1 MRIGLQLLCGLVLIF
16 ALAAW
21 FVLEIFVE
29 EIKPGVR
36 SATEDTLVDMAQM
49 LAPLALDDMQ
59 EGKMANG
66 RLASAFARLNQS
78 PINALIDGHLKQQA
92 EYRIYVTDAKGRVV
106 YDSDGVDL
114 GKDYS
119 RWNDVYLT
127 LRGEYGARSTRSD
140 PDDPAS
146 SVMHV
151 AAPLREGAKI
161 IGSLTVAK
169 PNSTLQPMIER
180 SEHQLL
186 KGAAL
191 LLFISLLIG
200 ALLVWWLN
208 RAIGKLV
215 HYADAISQG
224 QPASLPCLYSPELD
238 RLGHSLETMRR
249 QLDGKAYIEAYVH
262 SLTHELKSPLAAI
275 RGAGEILAEAP
286 PPDIAKRFI
295 GNINLE
301 TARMQQLIE
310 RMLQLARL
318 ESGQGLDRQSVE
330 PARLGRRVLDARQIQ
345 AQRRQIALHAE
356 LGEGQKQKWD
366 PLLVEQALGNL
377 LDNALDFAPAGSTL
391 VLSGAMEEGV
401 IASGCGIRGQAFP
414 TLRCPGFSSVS
425 TPCQG
430 QTRARAAASGSVL
443 PWRWHASTAAILPLP
458 ISRTGGCW
466 PHSGCP
472 ATEDTSHQAHRA
484 GLSCTSSMTTVPV
497 DAHSY

>member
-49 LAPLALDDMQ
+49 LAPLALDDLQ
-59 EGKMANG
+59 EGKMADG

-92 EYRIYVTDAKGRVV
+92 EYRIYVVDRWGKVV

-140 PDDPAS
+140 PDDPTS

-151 AAPLREGAKI
+151 AAPLREGEYI
-161 IGSLTVAK
+161 LGSLTVAK
-169 PNSTLQPMIER
+169 PNRTLLPMIER

-186 KGAAL
+186 QGAAL

-215 HYADAISQG
+215 HYADAVSQG
-224 QPASLPCLYSPELD
+224 QPATLPRLYSPELD
-238 RLGHSLETMRR
+238 RLGRSLETMRR

-275 RGAGEILAEAP
+275 RGAGEILTEAP
-286 PPDIAKRFI
+286 PPDVATRFI

-310 RMLQLARL
+310 RMLQLAKL
-318 ESGQGLDRQSVE
+318 ESGQGLDRQAVE
-330 PARLGRRVLDARQIQ
+330 PARLGRRALDARQIL
-345 AQRRQIALHAE
+345 AQRRQITLHAE
-356 LGEGQKQKWD
+356 LGEAQKQKWD

-377 LDNALDFAPAGSTL
+377 LDNALDFSPVGSTL
-391 VLSGAMEEGV
+391 MLSGAMEEGGYCFRV
-401 IASGCGIRGQAFP
+401 RDQGPGIPDYALPRIFERFYSLPRPDKGKSSG
-414 TLRCPGFSSVS
+414 L
-425 TPCQG
+425 
-430 QTRARAAASGSVL
+430 
-443 PWRWHASTAAILPLP
+443 
-458 ISRTGGCW
+458 
-466 PHSGCP
+466 
-472 ATEDTSHQAHRA
+472 
-484 GLSCTSSMTTVPV
+484 GLSFAMEVARQHGGRLTLTNQADGGVLAELWLP
-497 DAHSY
+497 AG

>member
-1 MRIGLQLLCGLVLIF
+1 
-16 ALAAW
+16 
-21 FVLEIFVE
+21 
-29 EIKPGVR
+29 
-36 SATEDTLVDMAQM
+36 MA
-49 LAPLALDDMQ
+49 D
-59 EGKMANG
+59 G
-66 RLASAFARLNQS
+66 RLASAFSRLNQS

-92 EYRIYVTDAKGRVV
+92 EYRIYVVDAKGKVV

-119 RWNDVYLT
+119 RWNDVYRT

-151 AAPLREGAKI
+151 AAPLREGEEI
-161 IGSLTVAK
+161 LGSLTVAK
-169 PNSTLQPMIER
+169 PNRTLLPMIER

-186 KGAAL
+186 QGAAL

-200 ALLVWWLN
+200 TLLVWWLN

-215 HYADAISQG
+215 HYADAVSQG
-224 QPASLPCLYSPELD
+224 QPASLPRLHSPELD
-238 RLGHSLETMRR
+238 RLGRSLETMRR

-286 PPDIAKRFI
+286 PPEVARRFI

-318 ESGQGLDRQSVE
+318 ESGPGLDRQAVA
-330 PARLGRRVLDARQIQ
+330 PATLGRRALDARQIV
-345 AQRRQIALHAE
+345 AARRQVALGAE
-356 LGEGQKQKWD
+356 LADAPRQKWD

-377 LDNALDFAPAGSTL
+377 LDNALDFSPAGGHIR
-391 VLSGAMEEGV
+391 LSGAMEEEGYCFRV
-401 IASGCGIRGQAFP
+401 RDQGPGIPDYALPRIFERFYSLPRPDKGKSSG
-414 TLRCPGFSSVS
+414 L
-425 TPCQG
+425 
-430 QTRARAAASGSVL
+430 
-443 PWRWHASTAAILPLP
+443 
-458 ISRTGGCW
+458 
-466 PHSGCP
+466 
-472 ATEDTSHQAHRA
+472 
-484 GLSCTSSMTTVPV
+484 GLSFAAEVARQHGGRLTLGNQPEGGVLAELWLPTG
-497 DAHSY
+497 

>member
-49 LAPLALDDMQ
+49 LAPLALDDLQ
-59 EGKMANG
+59 EGKMADG

-92 EYRIYVTDAKGRVV
+92 EYRIYVTDAKGKVV

-119 RWNDVYLT
+119 RWNDVYRT
-127 LRGEYGARSTRSD
+127 LRGQYGARSTRSD

-151 AAPLREGAKI
+151 AAPLREGGNI
-161 IGSLTVAK
+161 LGSLTVAK
-169 PNSTLQPMIER
+169 PNRTLMPMIER

-186 KGAAL
+186 QAAAML
-191 LLFISLLIG
+191 LLISLLIG

-215 HYADAISQG
+215 HYADAVSHN
-224 QPASLPCLYSPELD
+224 QPATLPGLHSPELE
-238 RLGHSLETMRR
+238 RLGRSLETMRR
-249 QLDGKAYIEAYVH
+249 QLDGKAYIESYVH

-275 RGAGEILAEAP
+275 RGAGELLAEAP
-286 PPDIAKRFI
+286 PPEVARRFI

-310 RMLQLARL
+310 RMLQLAKL
-318 ESGQGLDRQSVE
+318 ESGQGLDRQATE
-330 PARLGRRVLDARQIQ
+330 PARLGKRVLDARQII
-345 AQRRQIALHAE
+345 AQRRQVTLVAE
-356 LGEGQKQKWD
+356 LADASKQKWD

-377 LDNALDFAPAGSTL
+377 LDNALDFSPAGSTVRL
-391 VLSGAMEEGV
+391 TGEMHADGYRFQVRDQGPGIPDYALPRIFERFYSLPRPDKGKSSGLGLS
-401 IASGCGIRGQAFP
+401 F
-414 TLRCPGFSSVS
+414 
-425 TPCQG
+425 
-430 QTRARAAASGSVL
+430 
-443 PWRWHASTAAILPLP
+443 
-458 ISRTGGCW
+458 
-466 PHSGCP
+466 
-472 ATEDTSHQAHRA
+472 ATEVARQHGGRLNLCNQPEGGVLAELWLPA
-484 GLSCTSSMTTVPV
+484 G
-497 DAHSY
+497 

>member
-49 LAPLALDDMQ
+49 LAPLALDDLQ
-59 EGKMANG
+59 EGKMADG

-92 EYRIYVTDAKGRVV
+92 EYRIYVTDAKGKVV

-119 RWNDVYLT
+119 RWNDVYRT
-127 LRGEYGARSTRSD
+127 LRGQYGARSTRSD

-151 AAPLREGAKI
+151 AAPLREGGNI
-161 IGSLTVAK
+161 LGSLTVAK
-169 PNSTLQPMIER
+169 PNRTLMPMIER

-186 KGAAL
+186 QAAAML
-191 LLFISLLIG
+191 LLISLLIG

-215 HYADAISQG
+215 HYADAVSHN
-224 QPASLPCLYSPELD
+224 QPATLPGLHSPELE
-238 RLGHSLETMRR
+238 RLGRSLETMRR
-249 QLDGKAYIEAYVH
+249 QLDGKAYIESYVH

-275 RGAGEILAEAP
+275 RGAGELLAEAP
-286 PPDIAKRFI
+286 PPEVARRFI

-310 RMLQLARL
+310 RMLQLAKL
-318 ESGQGLDRQSVE
+318 ESGQGLDRQATE
-330 PARLGRRVLDARQIQ
+330 PARLGKRVLDARQII
-345 AQRRQIALHAE
+345 AQRRQVTLVAE
-356 LGEGQKQKWD
+356 LADASKQKWD

-377 LDNALDFAPAGSTL
+377 LDNALDFSPAGSTVRL
-391 VLSGAMEEGV
+391 TGEMHADGYRFQVRDRGPGIPDYALPRIFERFYSLPRPDKGKSSGLGLS
-401 IASGCGIRGQAFP
+401 F
-414 TLRCPGFSSVS
+414 
-425 TPCQG
+425 
-430 QTRARAAASGSVL
+430 
-443 PWRWHASTAAILPLP
+443 
-458 ISRTGGCW
+458 
-466 PHSGCP
+466 
-472 ATEDTSHQAHRA
+472 ATEVARQHGGRLHLCNQPQGGVLAELWLPA
-484 GLSCTSSMTTVPV
+484 G
-497 DAHSY
+497 

>member
-49 LAPLALDDMQ
+49 LAPLALDDLQ
-59 EGKMANG
+59 EGKMADG

-92 EYRIYVTDAKGRVV
+92 EYRIYVTDAKGKVV
-106 YDSDGVDL
+106 YDSDEVDL

-119 RWNDVYLT
+119 RWNDVYRT
-127 LRGEYGARSTRSD
+127 LRGQYGARSTRSD

-151 AAPLREGAKI
+151 AAPLREGGNI
-161 IGSLTVAK
+161 LGSLTVAK
-169 PNSTLQPMIER
+169 PNRTLMPMIER

-186 KGAAL
+186 QAAAML
-191 LLFISLLIG
+191 LLISLLIG
-200 ALLVWWLN
+200 ALLAWWLN

-215 HYADAISQG
+215 HYADAVSHN
-224 QPASLPCLYSPELD
+224 QPATLPGLHSPELE
-238 RLGHSLETMRR
+238 RLGRSLETMRR
-249 QLDGKAYIEAYVH
+249 QLDGKAYIESYVH

-275 RGAGEILAEAP
+275 RGAGELLAEAP
-286 PPDIAKRFI
+286 PPEVARRFI

-310 RMLQLARL
+310 RMLQLAKL
-318 ESGQGLDRQSVE
+318 ESGQGLDRQATE
-330 PARLGRRVLDARQIQ
+330 PARLGKRVLDARQII
-345 AQRRQIALHAE
+345 AQRRQVTLVAE
-356 LGEGQKQKWD
+356 LADASKQKWD

-377 LDNALDFAPAGSTL
+377 LDNALDFSPAGSTVRL
-391 VLSGAMEEGV
+391 TGEMHADGYRFQVRDQGPGIPDYALPRIFERFYSLPRPDKGKSSGLGLS
-401 IASGCGIRGQAFP
+401 F
-414 TLRCPGFSSVS
+414 
-425 TPCQG
+425 
-430 QTRARAAASGSVL
+430 
-443 PWRWHASTAAILPLP
+443 
-458 ISRTGGCW
+458 
-466 PHSGCP
+466 
-472 ATEDTSHQAHRA
+472 ATEVARQHGGRLNLCNQPEGGVLAELWLPA
-484 GLSCTSSMTTVPV
+484 G
-497 DAHSY
+497 

>member
-49 LAPLALDDMQ
+49 LAPLALDDLQ
-59 EGKMANG
+59 EGKMADG

-92 EYRIYVTDAKGRVV
+92 EYRIYVTDRWGKVV

-119 RWNDVYLT
+119 RWNDVYRT
-127 LRGEYGARSTRSD
+127 LRGQYGARSTRSD

-151 AAPLREGAKI
+151 AAPLREGGNI
-161 IGSLTVAK
+161 LGSLTVAK
-169 PNSTLQPMIER
+169 PNRTLMPMIER

-186 KGAAL
+186 QAAAML
-191 LLFISLLIG
+191 LLISLLIG
-200 ALLVWWLN
+200 ALLAWWLN

-215 HYADAISQG
+215 HYADAVSHN
-224 QPASLPCLYSPELD
+224 QPATLPGLHSPELE
-238 RLGHSLETMRR
+238 RLGRSLETMRR
-249 QLDGKAYIEAYVH
+249 QLDGKAYIESYVH

-275 RGAGEILAEAP
+275 RGAGELLAEAP
-286 PPDIAKRFI
+286 PPEVARRFI

-310 RMLQLARL
+310 RMLQLAKL
-318 ESGQGLDRQSVE
+318 ESGQGLDRQATE
-330 PARLGRRVLDARQIQ
+330 PARLGKRVLDARQII
-345 AQRRQIALHAE
+345 AQRRQVTLVAE
-356 LGEGQKQKWD
+356 LADASKQKWD

-377 LDNALDFAPAGSTL
+377 LDNALDFSPAGSTVRL
-391 VLSGAMEEGV
+391 TGEMHADGYRFQVRDQGPGIPDYALPRIFERFYSLPRPDKGKSSGLGLS
-401 IASGCGIRGQAFP
+401 F
-414 TLRCPGFSSVS
+414 
-425 TPCQG
+425 
-430 QTRARAAASGSVL
+430 
-443 PWRWHASTAAILPLP
+443 
-458 ISRTGGCW
+458 
-466 PHSGCP
+466 
-472 ATEDTSHQAHRA
+472 ATEVARQHGGRLNLCNQPEGGVLAELWLPA
-484 GLSCTSSMTTVPV
+484 G
-497 DAHSY
+497 

>member
-36 SATEDTLVDMAQM
+36 SATEDTLVDMAQL
-49 LAPLALDDMQ
+49 LAPLALDDLQ
-59 EGKMANG
+59 EGKMADG

-92 EYRIYVTDAKGRVV
+92 EYRIYVVDGKGTVV
-106 YDSDGVDL
+106 YDSSGQDL

-119 RWNDVYLT
+119 RWNDVYRT

-151 AAPLREGAKI
+151 AAPLRDGSEI
-161 IGSLTVAK
+161 LGSLTVAK
-169 PNSTLQPMIER
+169 PNRTLLPMIER

-186 KGAAL
+186 QGAAL
-191 LLFISLLIG
+191 LLGLSLLIG

-215 HYADAISQG
+215 HYADAVSQD
-224 QPASLPCLYSPELD
+224 QPASLPRLHSPELD
-238 RLGHSLETMRR
+238 RLGRSLETMRR
-249 QLDGKAYIEAYVH
+249 RLDGKSYIESYVH

-275 RGAGEILAEAP
+275 RGAGEILTEAP
-286 PPDIAKRFI
+286 PAEVARRFI

-301 TARMQQLIE
+301 TVRMQRLIE

-318 ESGQGLDRQSVE
+318 ESGQGLDRQSCD
-330 PARLGRRVLDARQIQ
+330 PARLGRRVLDARQIV
-345 AQRRQIALHAE
+345 ALRRQITLRLDLAE
-356 LGEGQKQKWD
+356 AQKQKWD

-377 LDNALDFAPAGSTL
+377 LDNALDFSPIGGLVTL
-391 VLSGAMEEGV
+391 TGKGHEGGYLFQVRDRGPGIPDYAQPRIFERFYSLPRPDKGKSSG
-401 IASGCGIRGQAFP
+401 
-414 TLRCPGFSSVS
+414 L
-425 TPCQG
+425 
-430 QTRARAAASGSVL
+430 
-443 PWRWHASTAAILPLP
+443 
-458 ISRTGGCW
+458 
-466 PHSGCP
+466 
-472 ATEDTSHQAHRA
+472 
-484 GLSCTSSMTTVPV
+484 GLSFASEVARQHGGRLNLSNHPEGGVLAELWLPTG
-497 DAHSY
+497 

>member
-151 AAPLREGAKI
+151 AAPLREGDDI
-161 IGSLTVAK
+161 LGSLTVAK

-186 KGAAL
+186 RGAAL

-224 QPASLPCLYSPELD
+224 QPASLPRLYSPELD

-345 AQRRQIALHAE
+345 AQRRQISLHAE

-377 LDNALDFAPAGSTL
+377 LDNALDFAPVGSTL

-430 QTRARAAASGSVL
+430 QTREKAAASGSVL
-443 PWRWHASTAAILPLP
+443 PWRWHASMAAILLLP

-484 GLSCTSSMTTVPV
+484 GLSCTSSMTTFPV

>member
-36 SATEDTLVDMAQM
+36 SATEDTLVDMAQL
-49 LAPLALDDMQ
+49 LAPLALDDLQ
-59 EGKMANG
+59 EGRMADG

-92 EYRIYVTDAKGRVV
+92 EYRIYVVDAKGKVV

-119 RWNDVYLT
+119 RWNDVYRT

-151 AAPLREGAKI
+151 AAPLREGDEI
-161 IGSLTVAK
+161 QGSLTVAK
-169 PNSTLQPMIER
+169 PNRTLLPMIER

-186 KGAAL
+186 QGAAL

-200 ALLVWWLN
+200 ALLVWWLT

-215 HYADAISQG
+215 HYADAVSQG
-224 QPASLPCLYSPELD
+224 QPASLPRLHSPELD

-249 QLDGKAYIEAYVH
+249 QLDGKSYIEAYVH

-286 PPDIAKRFI
+286 PPEVARRFI

-318 ESGQGLDRQSVE
+318 ESGQGLDRQATA
-330 PARLGRRVLDARQIQ
+330 PATLGRRALDARQIV
-345 AQRRQIALHAE
+345 AARRQVALAAE
-356 LGEGQKQKWD
+356 LADAPRQKWD

-377 LDNALDFAPAGSTL
+377 LDNALDFSPAGGHIR
-391 VLSGAMEEGV
+391 LSGAMEEGGYCFRV
-401 IASGCGIRGQAFP
+401 RDQGPGIPDYALPRIFERFYSLPRPDKGKSSG
-414 TLRCPGFSSVS
+414 L
-425 TPCQG
+425 
-430 QTRARAAASGSVL
+430 
-443 PWRWHASTAAILPLP
+443 
-458 ISRTGGCW
+458 
-466 PHSGCP
+466 
-472 ATEDTSHQAHRA
+472 
-484 GLSCTSSMTTVPV
+484 GLSFAAEVARQHGGRLTLGNQPEGGVLAELWLP
-497 DAHSY
+497 AG

>member
-36 SATEDTLVDMAQM
+36 SATEDTLVDMAQL
-49 LAPLALDDMQ
+49 LAPMALDDLQ

-66 RLASAFARLNQS
+66 RLASAFDRLNQT
-78 PINALIDGHLKQQA
+78 PLNALIDGHLKQQT
-92 EYRIYVTDAKGRVV
+92 EYRIYVVDGKGTVV
-106 YDSDGVDL
+106 YDSSGQDL

-119 RWNDVYLT
+119 RWNDVYRT

-151 AAPLREGAKI
+151 AAPLRDGTEI
-161 IGSLTVAK
+161 LGSLTVAK
-169 PNSTLQPMIER
+169 PNRTLLPMIER

-186 KGAAL
+186 QGAAML
-191 LLFISLLIG
+191 LLISLLIG
-200 ALLVWWLN
+200 GLLVWWLN

-215 HYADAISQG
+215 QYADAVSQG
-224 QPASLPCLYSPELD
+224 QPTSLPRLYSPELD
-238 RLGHSLETMRR
+238 RLGRSLETMRR
-249 QLDGKAYIEAYVH
+249 QLDGKSYIESYVH

-286 PPDIAKRFI
+286 PPEVATRFI

-301 TARMQQLIE
+301 AARMQQLIE

-318 ESGQGLDRQSVE
+318 ESGQGLDRQTCD
-330 PARLGRRVLDARQIQ
+330 PARLGRRVLDTRQIV
-345 AQRRQIALHAE
+345 AQRRQLSLQFDLAE
-356 LGEGQKQKWD
+356 AQKQKWD

-377 LDNALDFAPAGSTL
+377 LDNAIDFSPVGGLVTLTGEVHAGGYRFQVRDLGPGIPDYALPRIFERFYSL
-391 VLSGAMEEGV
+391 PRPDKGKSSG
-401 IASGCGIRGQAFP
+401 
-414 TLRCPGFSSVS
+414 L
-425 TPCQG
+425 
-430 QTRARAAASGSVL
+430 
-443 PWRWHASTAAILPLP
+443 
-458 ISRTGGCW
+458 
-466 PHSGCP
+466 
-472 ATEDTSHQAHRA
+472 
-484 GLSCTSSMTTVPV
+484 GLSFAREVARQHGGRLTLDNHPDGGVLAELWLP
-497 DAHSY
+497 AA

>member
-49 LAPLALDDMQ
+49 LAPLALDDLQ
-59 EGKMANG
+59 EGKMADG

-92 EYRIYVTDAKGRVV
+92 EYRIYVVDRWGKVV

-151 AAPLREGAKI
+151 AAPLREGEVI
-161 IGSLTVAK
+161 LGSLTVAK
-169 PNSTLQPMIER
+169 PNRTLLPMIER

-186 KGAAL
+186 QGAAL

-215 HYADAISQG
+215 HYADAVSQG
-224 QPASLPCLYSPELD
+224 QPASLPRLYSPELD
-238 RLGHSLETMRR
+238 RLGRSLETMRR

-286 PPDIAKRFI
+286 PAEIAKRFI

-330 PARLGRRVLDARQIQ
+330 PAKLGRRALDARQVV
-345 AQRRQIALHAE
+345 AGRRQLRLQADLAE
-356 LGEGQKQKWD
+356 AQKQKWD

-377 LDNALDFAPAGSTL
+377 LDNALDFSPAGGQIR
-391 VLSGAMEEGV
+391 LSGAMEQGGYCFRVRDQGPGIPDFALPRIFERFYSLPRPHKGKS
-401 IASGCGIRGQAFP
+401 SGLGLSF
-414 TLRCPGFSSVS
+414 
-425 TPCQG
+425 
-430 QTRARAAASGSVL
+430 
-443 PWRWHASTAAILPLP
+443 
-458 ISRTGGCW
+458 
-466 PHSGCP
+466 
-472 ATEDTSHQAHRA
+472 ATEVARQHGGRLTLANQPD
-484 GLSCTSSMTTVPV
+484 GGVLVELWLPGN
-497 DAHSY
+497 

>member
-49 LAPLALDDMQ
+49 LAPLALDDLQ
-59 EGKMANG
+59 EGKMADG

-92 EYRIYVTDAKGRVV
+92 EYRIYVTDAKGKVV

-119 RWNDVYLT
+119 RWNDVYRT
-127 LRGEYGARSTRSD
+127 LRGQYGARSTRSD

-151 AAPLREGAKI
+151 AAPLREGGNI
-161 IGSLTVAK
+161 LGSLTVAK
-169 PNSTLQPMIER
+169 PNRTLMPMIER

-186 KGAAL
+186 QAAAML
-191 LLFISLLIG
+191 LLISLLIG
-200 ALLVWWLN
+200 ALLAWWLN

-215 HYADAISQG
+215 HYADAVSHN
-224 QPASLPCLYSPELD
+224 QPATLPGLHSPELE
-238 RLGHSLETMRR
+238 RLGRSLETMRR
-249 QLDGKAYIEAYVH
+249 QLDGKAYIESYVH

-275 RGAGEILAEAP
+275 RGAGELLAEAP
-286 PPDIAKRFI
+286 PPEVARRFI

-310 RMLQLARL
+310 RMLQLAKL
-318 ESGQGLDRQSVE
+318 ESGQGLDRQATE
-330 PARLGRRVLDARQIQ
+330 PARLGKRVLDARQII
-345 AQRRQIALHAE
+345 AQRRQVTLVAE
-356 LGEGQKQKWD
+356 LADASKQKWD

-377 LDNALDFAPAGSTL
+377 LDNALDFSPAGSTVRL
-391 VLSGAMEEGV
+391 TGEMHADGYRFQVRDQGPGIPDYALPRIFERFYSLPRPDKGKSSGLGLS
-401 IASGCGIRGQAFP
+401 F
-414 TLRCPGFSSVS
+414 
-425 TPCQG
+425 
-430 QTRARAAASGSVL
+430 
-443 PWRWHASTAAILPLP
+443 
-458 ISRTGGCW
+458 
-466 PHSGCP
+466 
-472 ATEDTSHQAHRA
+472 ATEVARQHGGRLNLCNQPEGGVLAELWLPA
-484 GLSCTSSMTTVPV
+484 G
-497 DAHSY
+497 

>member
-151 AAPLREGAKI
+151 AAPLREGDDI
-161 IGSLTVAK
+161 LGSLTVAK

-180 SEHQLL
+180 SEDQLL

-224 QPASLPCLYSPELD
+224 QPASLPRLYSPELD

-286 PPDIAKRFI
+286 PPDTSALNSQVVQAVQMSNSETAGYAPSQIAIAPNMMISQASGLVAQSAASYFDGVSKIALASQAILLRQMTQNIAENKLAQAAEDALGALATDLLMGAAAAVAAAAGAIEAESASFAIDKIDQSIAKYS
-295 GNINLE
+295 E
-301 TARMQQLIE
+301 T
-310 RMLQLARL
+310 LASR
-318 ESGQGLDRQSVE
+318 GGKDTQS
-330 PARLGRRVLDARQIQ
+330 
-345 AQRRQIALHAE
+345 
-356 LGEGQKQKWD
+356 
-366 PLLVEQALGNL
+366 
-377 LDNALDFAPAGSTL
+377 
-391 VLSGAMEEGV
+391 
-401 IASGCGIRGQAFP
+401 
-414 TLRCPGFSSVS
+414 
-425 TPCQG
+425 
-430 QTRARAAASGSVL
+430 
-443 PWRWHASTAAILPLP
+443 
-458 ISRTGGCW
+458 
-466 PHSGCP
+466 
-472 ATEDTSHQAHRA
+472 
-484 GLSCTSSMTTVPV
+484 
-497 DAHSY
+497 

>member
-49 LAPLALDDMQ
+49 LAPLALDDLQ
-59 EGKMANG
+59 EGKMADG

-92 EYRIYVTDAKGRVV
+92 EYRIYVTDAKGKVV

-119 RWNDVYLT
+119 RWNDVYRT
-127 LRGEYGARSTRSD
+127 LRGQYGARSTRSD

-151 AAPLREGAKI
+151 AAPLREGGDI
-161 IGSLTVAK
+161 LGSLTVAK
-169 PNSTLQPMIER
+169 PNRTLMPMIER

-186 KGAAL
+186 QAAAML
-191 LLFISLLIG
+191 LLISLLIG
-200 ALLVWWLN
+200 ALLAWWLN

-215 HYADAISQG
+215 HYADAVSHN
-224 QPASLPCLYSPELD
+224 QPATLPGLHSPELE
-238 RLGHSLETMRR
+238 RLGRSLETMRR
-249 QLDGKAYIEAYVH
+249 QLDGKAYIESYVH

-275 RGAGEILAEAP
+275 RGAGELLAEAP
-286 PPDIAKRFI
+286 PPEVARRFI

-310 RMLQLARL
+310 RMLQLAKL
-318 ESGQGLDRQSVE
+318 ESGQGLDRQATE
-330 PARLGRRVLDARQIQ
+330 PARLGKRVLDARQII
-345 AQRRQIALHAE
+345 AQRRQVTLVAE
-356 LGEGQKQKWD
+356 LADASKQKWD

-377 LDNALDFAPAGSTL
+377 LDNALDFSPAGSTVRL
-391 VLSGAMEEGV
+391 TGEMHADGYRFQVRDQGPGIPDYALPRIFERFYSLPRPDKGKSSGLGLS
-401 IASGCGIRGQAFP
+401 F
-414 TLRCPGFSSVS
+414 
-425 TPCQG
+425 
-430 QTRARAAASGSVL
+430 
-443 PWRWHASTAAILPLP
+443 
-458 ISRTGGCW
+458 
-466 PHSGCP
+466 
-472 ATEDTSHQAHRA
+472 ATEVARQHGGRLNLCNQPEGGVLAELWLPA
-484 GLSCTSSMTTVPV
+484 GGHFTLGT
-497 DAHSY
+497 

>member
-49 LAPLALDDMQ
+49 LAPLALDDLQ
-59 EGKMANG
+59 EGKMADG

-92 EYRIYVTDAKGRVV
+92 EYRIYVTDRWGKVV

-119 RWNDVYLT
+119 RWNDVYRT
-127 LRGEYGARSTRSD
+127 LRGQYGARSTRSD

-151 AAPLREGAKI
+151 AAPLREGGNI
-161 IGSLTVAK
+161 LGSLTVAK
-169 PNSTLQPMIER
+169 PNRTLMPMIER

-186 KGAAL
+186 QAAAML
-191 LLFISLLIG
+191 LLISLLIG

-215 HYADAISQG
+215 HYADAVSHN
-224 QPASLPCLYSPELD
+224 QPATLPGLHSPELE
-238 RLGHSLETMRR
+238 RLGRSLETMRR
-249 QLDGKAYIEAYVH
+249 QLDGKAYIESYVH

-275 RGAGEILAEAP
+275 RGAGELLAEAP
-286 PPDIAKRFI
+286 PPEVARRFI

-310 RMLQLARL
+310 RMLQLAKL
-318 ESGQGLDRQSVE
+318 ESGQGLDRQATE
-330 PARLGRRVLDARQIQ
+330 PARLGKRVLDARQII
-345 AQRRQIALHAE
+345 AQRRQVTLVAE
-356 LGEGQKQKWD
+356 LADASKQKWD

-377 LDNALDFAPAGSTL
+377 LDNALDFSPAGSTVRL
-391 VLSGAMEEGV
+391 TGEMHADGYRFQVRDQGPGIPDYALPRIFERFYSLPRPDKGKSSGLGLS
-401 IASGCGIRGQAFP
+401 F
-414 TLRCPGFSSVS
+414 
-425 TPCQG
+425 
-430 QTRARAAASGSVL
+430 
-443 PWRWHASTAAILPLP
+443 
-458 ISRTGGCW
+458 
-466 PHSGCP
+466 
-472 ATEDTSHQAHRA
+472 ATEVARQHGGRLNLCNQPEGGVLAELWLPA
-484 GLSCTSSMTTVPV
+484 GGHFTLGT
-497 DAHSY
+497 

>member
-49 LAPLALDDMQ
+49 LAPLALDDLQ
-59 EGKMANG
+59 EGKMADG

-92 EYRIYVTDAKGRVV
+92 EYRIYVTDAKGKVV

-119 RWNDVYLT
+119 RWNDVYRT
-127 LRGEYGARSTRSD
+127 LRGQYGARSTRSD

-151 AAPLREGAKI
+151 AAPLREGGDI
-161 IGSLTVAK
+161 LGSLTVAK
-169 PNSTLQPMIER
+169 PNRTLMPMIER

-186 KGAAL
+186 QAAAML
-191 LLFISLLIG
+191 LLISLLIG
-200 ALLVWWLN
+200 ALLAWWLN

-215 HYADAISQG
+215 HYADAVSHN
-224 QPASLPCLYSPELD
+224 QPATLPGLHSPELE
-238 RLGHSLETMRR
+238 RLGRSLETMRR
-249 QLDGKAYIEAYVH
+249 QLDGKAYIESYVH

-275 RGAGEILAEAP
+275 RGAGELLAEAP
-286 PPDIAKRFI
+286 PPEVARRFI

-310 RMLQLARL
+310 RMLQLAKL
-318 ESGQGLDRQSVE
+318 ESGQGLDRQATE
-330 PARLGRRVLDARQIQ
+330 PARLGKRVLDARQII
-345 AQRRQIALHAE
+345 AQRRQVTLVAE
-356 LGEGQKQKWD
+356 LAAASKQKWD

-377 LDNALDFAPAGSTL
+377 LDNALDFSPAGSTVRL
-391 VLSGAMEEGV
+391 TGEMHADGYRFQVRDQGPGIPDYALPRIFERFYSLPRPDKGKSSGLGLS
-401 IASGCGIRGQAFP
+401 F
-414 TLRCPGFSSVS
+414 
-425 TPCQG
+425 
-430 QTRARAAASGSVL
+430 
-443 PWRWHASTAAILPLP
+443 
-458 ISRTGGCW
+458 
-466 PHSGCP
+466 
-472 ATEDTSHQAHRA
+472 ATEVARQHGGRLALCNQPEGGVLAELWLPA
-484 GLSCTSSMTTVPV
+484 G
-497 DAHSY
+497 

>member
-49 LAPLALDDMQ
+49 LAPLALDDLQ
-59 EGKMANG
+59 EGKMADG

-92 EYRIYVTDAKGRVV
+92 EYRIYVTDAKGKVV

-119 RWNDVYLT
+119 RWNDVYRT
-127 LRGEYGARSTRSD
+127 LRGQYGARSTRSD

-151 AAPLREGAKI
+151 AAPLREGGSI
-161 IGSLTVAK
+161 LGSLTVAK
-169 PNSTLQPMIER
+169 PNRTLMPMIER

-186 KGAAL
+186 QAAAML
-191 LLFISLLIG
+191 LLISLLIG
-200 ALLVWWLN
+200 ALLAWWLN

-215 HYADAISQG
+215 HYADAVSHN
-224 QPASLPCLYSPELD
+224 QPATLPGLHSPELE
-238 RLGHSLETMRR
+238 RLGRSLETMRR
-249 QLDGKAYIEAYVH
+249 QLDGKAYIESYVH

-275 RGAGEILAEAP
+275 RGAGELLAEAP
-286 PPDIAKRFI
+286 PPEVARRFI

-310 RMLQLARL
+310 RMLQLAKL
-318 ESGQGLDRQSVE
+318 ESGQGLDRQATE
-330 PARLGRRVLDARQIQ
+330 PARLGKRVLDARQII
-345 AQRRQIALHAE
+345 AQRRQVTLVAE
-356 LGEGQKQKWD
+356 LADASKQKWD

-377 LDNALDFAPAGSTL
+377 LDNALDFSPAGSTVRL
-391 VLSGAMEEGV
+391 TGEMHADGYRFQVRDQGPGIPDYALPRIFEHFYSLPRPDKGKSSGLGLS
-401 IASGCGIRGQAFP
+401 F
-414 TLRCPGFSSVS
+414 
-425 TPCQG
+425 
-430 QTRARAAASGSVL
+430 
-443 PWRWHASTAAILPLP
+443 
-458 ISRTGGCW
+458 
-466 PHSGCP
+466 
-472 ATEDTSHQAHRA
+472 ATEVARQHGGRLNLCNQPEGGVLAELWLPA
-484 GLSCTSSMTTVPV
+484 GGHFTLGT
-497 DAHSY
+497 

>member
-49 LAPLALDDMQ
+49 LAPLALDDLQ
-59 EGKMANG
+59 EGKMADG

-92 EYRIYVTDAKGRVV
+92 EYRIYVTDAKGKVV

-119 RWNDVYLT
+119 RWNDVYRT
-127 LRGEYGARSTRSD
+127 LRGQYGARSTRSD

-151 AAPLREGAKI
+151 AAPLREGGNI
-161 IGSLTVAK
+161 LGSLTVAK
-169 PNSTLQPMIER
+169 PNRTLMPMIER

-186 KGAAL
+186 QAAAML
-191 LLFISLLIG
+191 LLISLLIG
-200 ALLVWWLN
+200 ALLAWWLN

-215 HYADAISQG
+215 HYADAVSHN
-224 QPASLPCLYSPELD
+224 QPATLPGLHSPELE
-238 RLGHSLETMRR
+238 RLGRSLETMRR
-249 QLDGKAYIEAYVH
+249 QLDGKAYIESYVH

-275 RGAGEILAEAP
+275 RGAGELLAEAP
-286 PPDIAKRFI
+286 PPEVARRFI

-310 RMLQLARL
+310 RMLQLAKL
-318 ESGQGLDRQSVE
+318 ESGQGLDRQATE
-330 PARLGRRVLDARQIQ
+330 PARLGKRVLDARQII
-345 AQRRQIALHAE
+345 AQRRQVTLVAE
-356 LGEGQKQKWD
+356 LTDASKQKWD

-377 LDNALDFAPAGSTL
+377 LDNALDFSPAGSTVRL
-391 VLSGAMEEGV
+391 TGEMHADGYRFQVRDQGPGIPDYALPRIFERFYSLPRPDKGKSSGLGLS
-401 IASGCGIRGQAFP
+401 F
-414 TLRCPGFSSVS
+414 
-425 TPCQG
+425 
-430 QTRARAAASGSVL
+430 
-443 PWRWHASTAAILPLP
+443 
-458 ISRTGGCW
+458 
-466 PHSGCP
+466 
-472 ATEDTSHQAHRA
+472 ATEVARQHGGRLNLCNQPEGGVLAELWLPA
-484 GLSCTSSMTTVPV
+484 GGHFTLGT
-497 DAHSY
+497 

>member
-49 LAPLALDDMQ
+49 LAPLALDDLQ
-59 EGKMANG
+59 EGKMADG

-92 EYRIYVTDAKGRVV
+92 EYRIYVTDAKGKVV

-119 RWNDVYLT
+119 RWNDVYRT
-127 LRGEYGARSTRSD
+127 LRGQYGARSTRSD

-151 AAPLREGAKI
+151 AAPLREGGNI
-161 IGSLTVAK
+161 LGSLTVAK
-169 PNSTLQPMIER
+169 PNRTLMPMIER
-180 SEHQLL
+180 SEHKLL
-186 KGAAL
+186 QAAAML
-191 LLFISLLIG
+191 LLISLLIG
-200 ALLVWWLN
+200 ALLAWWLN

-215 HYADAISQG
+215 HYADAVSHN
-224 QPASLPCLYSPELD
+224 QPATLPGLHSPELE
-238 RLGHSLETMRR
+238 RLGRSLETMRR
-249 QLDGKAYIEAYVH
+249 QLDGKAYIESYVH

-275 RGAGEILAEAP
+275 RGAGELLAEAP
-286 PPDIAKRFI
+286 PPEVARRFI

-310 RMLQLARL
+310 RMLQLAKL
-318 ESGQGLDRQSVE
+318 ESGQGLDRQATE
-330 PARLGRRVLDARQIQ
+330 PARLGKRVLDARQII
-345 AQRRQIALHAE
+345 AQRRQVTLVAE
-356 LGEGQKQKWD
+356 LADASKQKWD

-377 LDNALDFAPAGSTL
+377 LDNALDFSPAGSTVRL
-391 VLSGAMEEGV
+391 TGEMHADGYRFQVRDQGPGIPDYALPRIFERFYSLPRPDKGKSSGLGLS
-401 IASGCGIRGQAFP
+401 F
-414 TLRCPGFSSVS
+414 
-425 TPCQG
+425 
-430 QTRARAAASGSVL
+430 
-443 PWRWHASTAAILPLP
+443 
-458 ISRTGGCW
+458 
-466 PHSGCP
+466 
-472 ATEDTSHQAHRA
+472 ATEVARQHGGRLNLCNQPEGGVLAELWLPA
-484 GLSCTSSMTTVPV
+484 G
-497 DAHSY
+497 

>member
-49 LAPLALDDMQ
+49 LAPLALDDLQ
-59 EGKMANG
+59 EGKMADG

-92 EYRIYVTDAKGRVV
+92 EYRIYVVDRWGKVV

-140 PDDPAS
+140 PDDPTS

-151 AAPLREGAKI
+151 AAPLREGDDI
-161 IGSLTVAK
+161 LGSLTVAK
-169 PNSTLQPMIER
+169 PNRTLLPMIER

-186 KGAAL
+186 QGAAL

-215 HYADAISQG
+215 HYADAVSQG
-224 QPASLPCLYSPELD
+224 QPATLPRLYSPELD
-238 RLGHSLETMRR
+238 RLGRSLETMRR

-275 RGAGEILAEAP
+275 RGAGEILTEAP
-286 PPDIAKRFI
+286 PPDVAKRFI

-310 RMLQLARL
+310 RMLQLAKL
-318 ESGQGLDRQSVE
+318 ESGQGLDRQAVE
-330 PARLGRRVLDARQIQ
+330 PARLGRRALDARQIL
-345 AQRRQIALHAE
+345 AQRRQITLHAE
-356 LGEGQKQKWD
+356 LGETQKHKWD

-377 LDNALDFAPAGSTL
+377 LDNALDFSPVGSTL
-391 VLSGAMEEGV
+391 RLSGTMEEGGYCFRV
-401 IASGCGIRGQAFP
+401 RDQGPGIPDYALPRIFERFYSLPRPDKGKSSG
-414 TLRCPGFSSVS
+414 L
-425 TPCQG
+425 
-430 QTRARAAASGSVL
+430 
-443 PWRWHASTAAILPLP
+443 
-458 ISRTGGCW
+458 
-466 PHSGCP
+466 
-472 ATEDTSHQAHRA
+472 
-484 GLSCTSSMTTVPV
+484 GLSFAMEVARQHGGRLTLTNQADGGVLAELWLP
-497 DAHSY
+497 AG

>member
-49 LAPLALDDMQ
+49 LAPLALDDLQ
-59 EGKMANG
+59 EGKMADG

-92 EYRIYVTDAKGRVV
+92 EYRIYVTDAKGKVV

-119 RWNDVYLT
+119 RWNDVYRT
-127 LRGEYGARSTRSD
+127 LRGQYGARSTRSD

-151 AAPLREGAKI
+151 AAPLREGGGI
-161 IGSLTVAK
+161 LGSLTVAK
-169 PNSTLQPMIER
+169 PNRTLMPMIER

-186 KGAAL
+186 QAAAML
-191 LLFISLLIG
+191 LLISLLIG
-200 ALLVWWLN
+200 ALLAWWLN

-215 HYADAISQG
+215 HYADAVSHN
-224 QPASLPCLYSPELD
+224 QPATLPGLHSPELE
-238 RLGHSLETMRR
+238 RLGRSLETMRR
-249 QLDGKAYIEAYVH
+249 QLDGKAYIESYVH

-275 RGAGEILAEAP
+275 RGAGELLAEAP
-286 PPDIAKRFI
+286 PPEVARRFI

-310 RMLQLARL
+310 RMLQLAKL
-318 ESGQGLDRQSVE
+318 ESGQGLDRQATE
-330 PARLGRRVLDARQIQ
+330 PARLGKRVLDARQII
-345 AQRRQIALHAE
+345 AQRRQVTLVAE
-356 LGEGQKQKWD
+356 LADASKQKWD

-377 LDNALDFAPAGSTL
+377 LDNALDFSPAGSTVRL
-391 VLSGAMEEGV
+391 TGEMHADGYRFQVRDQGPGIPDYALPRIFERFYSLPRPDKGKSSGLGLS
-401 IASGCGIRGQAFP
+401 F
-414 TLRCPGFSSVS
+414 
-425 TPCQG
+425 
-430 QTRARAAASGSVL
+430 
-443 PWRWHASTAAILPLP
+443 
-458 ISRTGGCW
+458 
-466 PHSGCP
+466 
-472 ATEDTSHQAHRA
+472 ATEVARQHGGRLNLCNQPEGGVQAELWLPA
-484 GLSCTSSMTTVPV
+484 GGHFTLGT
-497 DAHSY
+497 

>member
-49 LAPLALDDMQ
+49 LAPLALDDLQ
-59 EGKMANG
+59 EGKMADG

-92 EYRIYVTDAKGRVV
+92 EYRIYVVDRWGKVV

-127 LRGEYGARSTRSD
+127 LRGEYGARSD
-140 PDDPAS
+140 PDDPTS

-151 AAPLREGAKI
+151 AAPLREGDDI
-161 IGSLTVAK
+161 LGSLTVAK
-169 PNSTLQPMIER
+169 PNRTLLPMIER

-186 KGAAL
+186 QGAAL

-215 HYADAISQG
+215 HYADAVSQG
-224 QPASLPCLYSPELD
+224 QPATLPRLYSPELD
-238 RLGHSLETMRR
+238 RLGRSLETMRR

-275 RGAGEILAEAP
+275 RGAGEILTEAP
-286 PPDIAKRFI
+286 PPDVATRFI

-310 RMLQLARL
+310 RMLQLAKL
-318 ESGQGLDRQSVE
+318 ESGQGLDRQAVE
-330 PARLGRRVLDARQIQ
+330 PARLGRRALDARQIL
-345 AQRRQIALHAE
+345 AQRRQITLHAE
-356 LGEGQKQKWD
+356 LGEAQKQKWD

-377 LDNALDFAPAGSTL
+377 LDNALDFSPVGSTL
-391 VLSGAMEEGV
+391 WLSGAMEEGGYCFRV
-401 IASGCGIRGQAFP
+401 RDQGPGIPAYALPRIFERFYSLPRPDKGKSSGLGLSFA
-414 TLRCPGFSSVS
+414 LEV
-425 TPCQG
+425 
-430 QTRARAAASGSVL
+430 ARQHGG
-443 PWRWHASTAAILPLP
+443 RLPL
-458 ISRTGGCW
+458 TNQADGGVLAELW
-466 PHSGCP
+466 LP
-472 ATEDTSHQAHRA
+472 A
-484 GLSCTSSMTTVPV
+484 G
-497 DAHSY
+497 

>member
-49 LAPLALDDMQ
+49 LAPLALDDLQ
-59 EGKMANG
+59 EGKMADG

-92 EYRIYVTDAKGRVV
+92 EYRIYVTDAKGKVV

-119 RWNDVYLT
+119 RWNDVYRT
-127 LRGEYGARSTRSD
+127 LRGQYGARSTRSD

-151 AAPLREGAKI
+151 AAPLREGGNI
-161 IGSLTVAK
+161 LGSLTVAK
-169 PNSTLQPMIER
+169 PNRTLMPMIER

-186 KGAAL
+186 QAAAML
-191 LLFISLLIG
+191 LLISLLIG

-215 HYADAISQG
+215 HYADAVSRN
-224 QPASLPCLYSPELD
+224 QPATLPGLHSPELE
-238 RLGHSLETMRR
+238 RLGRSLETMRR
-249 QLDGKAYIEAYVH
+249 QLDGKAYIESYVH

-275 RGAGEILAEAP
+275 RGAGELLAEAP
-286 PPDIAKRFI
+286 PPEVARRFI

-310 RMLQLARL
+310 RMLQLAKL
-318 ESGQGLDRQSVE
+318 ESGQGLDRQATE
-330 PARLGRRVLDARQIQ
+330 PARLGKRVLDARQII
-345 AQRRQIALHAE
+345 AQRRQVTLVAE
-356 LGEGQKQKWD
+356 LADASKQKWD

-377 LDNALDFAPAGSTL
+377 LDNALDFSPAGSTVRL
-391 VLSGAMEEGV
+391 TGEMHADGYRFQVRDQGPGIPDYALPRIFERFYSLPRPDKGKSSGLGLS
-401 IASGCGIRGQAFP
+401 F
-414 TLRCPGFSSVS
+414 
-425 TPCQG
+425 
-430 QTRARAAASGSVL
+430 
-443 PWRWHASTAAILPLP
+443 
-458 ISRTGGCW
+458 
-466 PHSGCP
+466 
-472 ATEDTSHQAHRA
+472 ATEVARQHGGRLNLCNQPEGGVLAELWLPA
-484 GLSCTSSMTTVPV
+484 G
-497 DAHSY
+497 

>member
-49 LAPLALDDMQ
+49 LAPLALDDLQ
-59 EGKMANG
+59 EGKMADG

-92 EYRIYVTDAKGRVV
+92 EYRIYVTDAKGKVV
-106 YDSDGVDL
+106 YDSDEVDL

-119 RWNDVYLT
+119 RWNDVYRT
-127 LRGEYGARSTRSD
+127 LRGQYGARSTRSD

-151 AAPLREGAKI
+151 AAPLREGGNI
-161 IGSLTVAK
+161 LGSLTVAK
-169 PNSTLQPMIER
+169 PNRTLMPMIER

-186 KGAAL
+186 QAAAML
-191 LLFISLLIG
+191 LLISLLIG
-200 ALLVWWLN
+200 ALLAWWLN

-215 HYADAISQG
+215 HYADAVSHN
-224 QPASLPCLYSPELD
+224 QPATLPGLHSPELE
-238 RLGHSLETMRR
+238 RLGRSLETMRR
-249 QLDGKAYIEAYVH
+249 QLDGKAYIESYVH

-275 RGAGEILAEAP
+275 RGAGELLAEAP
-286 PPDIAKRFI
+286 PPEVARRFI

-310 RMLQLARL
+310 RMLQLAKL
-318 ESGQGLDRQSVE
+318 ESGQGLDRQATE
-330 PARLGRRVLDARQIQ
+330 PARLGKRVLDARQII
-345 AQRRQIALHAE
+345 AQRRQVTLVAE
-356 LGEGQKQKWD
+356 LADASKQKWD

-377 LDNALDFAPAGSTL
+377 LDNALDFSPAGSTVRL
-391 VLSGAMEEGV
+391 TGEIHADGYRFQVRDQGPGIPDYALPRIFERFYSLPRPDKGKSSGLGLS
-401 IASGCGIRGQAFP
+401 F
-414 TLRCPGFSSVS
+414 
-425 TPCQG
+425 
-430 QTRARAAASGSVL
+430 
-443 PWRWHASTAAILPLP
+443 
-458 ISRTGGCW
+458 
-466 PHSGCP
+466 
-472 ATEDTSHQAHRA
+472 ATEVARQHGGRLNLCNQPEGGVLAELWLPA
-484 GLSCTSSMTTVPV
+484 G
-497 DAHSY
+497 